1 VTLPILL
8 SVPHAGL
15 RVPPEVAAT
24 VQLNDV
30 DVIEDG
36 DVGAAEIY
44 ALDDHV
50 TGLVRA
56 DVARAFVDCN
66 RPEDDRRLDG
76 VVKTHTCWQVP
87 IYTSPLPDDV
97 VATLLARYHRPYH
110 ALLLHL
116 ARSGWFRVGIDA
128 HTMAALGPPVGP
140 DPGVQRPFICL
151 SHADGT
157 CPDPWIE
164 CLAATLEAVF
174 RRTVTINQPFTG
186 GHITRTH
193 AAELP
198 WLQLE
203 FSRTDEVHAAD
214 KCAGLV
220 DALNRWCEELGW

>member
-15 RVPPEVAAT
+15 WVPPEVAT
-24 VQLNDV
+24 IVQLSDV
-30 DVIEDG
+30 EVIEDG

-44 ALDDHV
+44 ALDDHLMGV
-50 TGLVRA
+50 VRA

-66 RPEDDRRLDG
+66 RPEEDRRLDG

-87 IYTSPLPDDV
+87 IYRTPLEDDV
-97 VATLLARYHRPYH
+97 VEDLLERYHRPYH
-110 ALLLHL
+110 VLLQNLGH
-116 ARSGWFRVGIDA
+116 SGWFRIGIDA
-128 HTMAALGPPVGP
+128 HTMAAEGPPVGP

-164 CLAATLEAVF
+164 ALADALTTVF
-174 RRTVTINQPFTG
+174 QRTVTINHPFTG

-193 AAELP
+193 ARELP

-203 FSRTDEVHAAD
+203 FSRTAD
-214 KCAGLV
+214 VSPTDKRGGLL
-220 DALNRWCEELGW
+220 DALSRWCAHLGW